1 MNQRRTC
8 HRIGPARWFRL
19 LPCVLALPWC
29 GAVLADPSADY
40 YRACEHAA
48 FDHALSA
55 PHILTR
61 AEFNERRAE
70 GRRRAEDSCAAFV
83 ARLARLPDPTLE
95 ERLALFQATRWI
107 GEDGDYCGAA
117 MPFAQALPDNS
128 ADALQVRSV
137 CAADREASL
146 ALLLRSLEADPRHPR
161 HHSGLKRLRW
171 KVWFG
176 GAEVD
181 AEVDAETLLRHWNTD
196 YEIARSPG
204 EKTSAA
210 ALIYATAVEAG
221 DQEVAE
227 EIRVRVRRDLGLDT
241 LEFKRREATLE
252 LVCEHAI
259 LELDLEELCTGG
271 MERLAAE
278 SATLG
283 HPLPPDI
290 LRPLERIIRLISGIR
305 LTSGG
310 GGGPEERDALA
321 RLQTLLDG
329 YPEHLKSSEHLRVY
343 AEAFREGPE
352 RIGALRRAV
361 YLDPGNLA
369 ARCGL
374 AKTLE
379 RTSPEEAW
387 SIYAD
392 LAAEPADLPML
403 CDPEVSLQ
411 RLEERARTGATDD
424 EAPQE
429 QIEEVI
435 VSP

>member
-1 MNQRRTC
+1 M
-8 HRIGPARWFRL
+8 GPAWSFRVL
-19 LPCVLALPWC
+19 LCGLTIPWC
-29 GAVLADPSADY
+29 GALLADPSADF
-40 YRACEHAA
+40 YRACVDAPYDYAA
-48 FDHALSA
+48 SV
-55 PHILTR
+55 PHLITR
-61 AEFNERRAE
+61 AEYNERLAE
-70 GRRRAEDSCAAFV
+70 GHRRADISCAALV
-83 ARLARLPDPTLE
+83 ARLSRLPDPTPE
-95 ERLALFQATRWI
+95 ERLALLRATRWF
-107 GEDGDYCGAA
+107 GGDGDFCDTV
-117 MPFAQALPDNS
+117 MPFAEALPDNN
-128 ADALQVRSV
+128 ADALQIRSTCTV
-137 CAADREASL
+137 AKDREESL

-161 HHSGLKRLRW
+161 HGSGLRSLDWVVWHSG
-171 KVWFG
+171 
-176 GAEVD
+176 

-196 YEIARSPG
+196 YEIFAQSPG

-221 DQEVAE
+221 DQEAVE

-241 LEFKRREATLE
+241 LEFKRREATLD

-271 MERLAAE
+271 VERLAAE
-278 SATLG
+278 SAALG
-283 HPLPPDI
+283 DPLPPDI
-290 LRPLERIIRLISGIR
+290 LRPLERVIRLISGFR
-305 LTSGG
+305 LISGG
-310 GGGPEERDALA
+310 GGGPEERDALT
-321 RLQTLLDG
+321 RLQTVLDG
-329 YPEHLKSSEHLRVY
+329 YPDHLKSSKHLWVY
-343 AEAFREGPE
+343 AQAFREGPE

-361 YLDPGNLA
+361 YLDPSNLA

-392 LAAEPADLPML
+392 LAAETADLPML

-411 RLEERARTGATDD
+411 RLEERARTGPND

-429 QIEEVI
+429 QIEEFI

>member
-1 MNQRRTC
+1 M
-8 HRIGPARWFRL
+8 
-19 LPCVLALPWC
+19 LALPWC

-55 PHILTR
+55 PHLLTR
-61 AEFNERRAE
+61 AAFDERLAE
-70 GRRRAEDSCAAFV
+70 GRRQAEVSCASFV
-83 ARLARLPDPTLE
+83 ARLARLPDPTPE
-95 ERLALFQATRWI
+95 ERLALFQATSWT
-107 GEDGDYCGAA
+107 GEHGDYCGAA
-117 MPFAQALPDNS
+117 MPLAQALPDNADSLQIRS
-128 ADALQVRSV
+128 A
-137 CAADREASL
+137 CAADREESL

-161 HHSGLKRLRW
+161 HHRGLKRLRRE
-171 KVWFG
+171 VWFG

-181 AEVDAETLLRHWNTD
+181 AGVDAETLLRHWNTD
-196 YEIARSPG
+196 YEIVAQSPS

-210 ALIYATAVEAG
+210 ALIYATAIEAG
-221 DQEVAE
+221 DREVAE
-227 EIRVRVRRDLGLDT
+227 DIRVRVRRDLGLDT
-241 LEFKRREATLE
+241 LEFKRREATLD

-271 MERLAAE
+271 VERLAAE

-283 HPLPPDI
+283 DPLPPDI
-290 LRPLERIIRLISGIR
+290 LRPLERVTRLISGIR

-321 RLQTLLDG
+321 RLKTLLDG

-392 LAAEPADLPML
+392 LSAEPADLPML

-411 RLEERARTGATDD
+411 RLEERARTGPND
-424 EAPQE
+424 EAPQH
-429 QIEEVI
+429 QIEEII

>member
-1 MNQRRTC
+1 M
-8 HRIGPARWFRL
+8 GPARSFRFL
-19 LPCVLALPWC
+19 ACGLALPWF
-29 GAVLADPSADY
+29 GALLADPSADY
-40 YRACEHAA
+40 HRACEDASYDYA
-48 FDHALSA
+48 VSV
-55 PHILTR
+55 PHLITR
-61 AEFNERRAE
+61 AEFDERLEE
-70 GRRRAEDSCAAFV
+70 GYRHADVSCAAFV
-83 ARLARLPDPTLE
+83 ARLARLPDPTPE

-117 MPFAQALPDNS
+117 MPFAEALPDNN
-128 ADALQVRSV
+128 ADALQIRST
-137 CAADREASL
+137 CTAAKDREESL

-161 HHSGLKRLRW
+161 HGSGLRSLRR

-181 AEVDAETLLRHWNTD
+181 AGVDAETLLRHWNTD
-196 YEIARSPG
+196 YEIVAQSPS

-210 ALIYATAVEAG
+210 ALIYATAIEAG
-221 DQEVAE
+221 DREVAE
-227 EIRVRVRRDLGLDT
+227 DIRVRVRRDLGLDT
-241 LEFKRREATLE
+241 LEFKRREATLD

-259 LELDLEELCTGG
+259 LELDLEELCTRGV
-271 MERLAAE
+271 ERLAAE
-278 SATLG
+278 SAALG
-283 HPLPPDI
+283 DPLPPDI
-290 LRPLERIIRLISGIR
+290 LRPLERVIRLISGFR
-305 LTSGG
+305 LISGG
-310 GGGPEERDALA
+310 GGGPEERDALT
-321 RLQTLLDG
+321 RLQTVLDG
-329 YPEHLKSSEHLRVY
+329 YPDHLKSSKHLWVY
-343 AEAFREGPE
+343 AQAFREGPE

-392 LAAEPADLPML
+392 LAAETADLPML

-411 RLEERARTGATDD
+411 RLEERARTGPND

-429 QIEEVI
+429 QIEEFI

>member
-1 MNQRRTC
+1 M
-8 HRIGPARWFRL
+8 GPAWSFRVL
-19 LPCVLALPWC
+19 LCGLTIPWC
-29 GAVLADPSADY
+29 GALLADPSADF
-40 YRACEHAA
+40 YRACVDAPFEYAA
-48 FDHALSA
+48 SA
-55 PHILTR
+55 PHLITR
-61 AEFNERRAE
+61 AEYNERLEE
-70 GRRRAEDSCAAFV
+70 GSRRADISCAALV
-83 ARLARLPDPTLE
+83 ARLARLPDPTPE
-95 ERLALFQATRWI
+95 ERLALLRATRWF
-107 GEDGDYCGAA
+107 GGDGDFCDTV
-117 MPFAQALPDNS
+117 MPFAEALPDNN
-128 ADALQVRSV
+128 ADALQIRST
-137 CAADREASL
+137 CTAAKDREESL

-161 HHSGLKRLRW
+161 HGSGLRSLRW

-181 AEVDAETLLRHWNTD
+181 AGVDAETLLRHWNTD
-196 YEIARSPG
+196 YEIVAQSPS

-210 ALIYATAVEAG
+210 ALIYATAIEAG
-221 DQEVAE
+221 DREVAE
-227 EIRVRVRRDLGLDT
+227 DIRVRVRRDLGLDT
-241 LEFKRREATLE
+241 LEFKRREATLD

-271 MERLAAE
+271 VERLAAE

-283 HPLPPDI
+283 DPLPPDI
-290 LRPLERIIRLISGIR
+290 LRPLERVTRLISGIR

-321 RLQTLLDG
+321 RLKTLLDG

-392 LAAEPADLPML
+392 LSAEPADLPML

-411 RLEERARTGATDD
+411 RLEERARTGPND
-424 EAPQE
+424 EAPQH
-429 QIEEVI
+429 QIEEII